1 MARLRVVGE
10 LDTTCPGCFA
20 RYPRLE
26 GPVHAYV
33 TASPECWGLFSE
45 MARQVPERLF
55 TDAYMTQH
63 PDGDDPRQ
71 VQSVAVHLI
80 ALEAV
85 LNRGQPRTKV
95 EEILRTGIRVGH
107 EMTGFPVLSRP
118 IDWPWTIVDVARE
131 RTSGFEYVS
140 GVLESWHLTEGVRL
154 GEWTDTTL
162 QTLYG

>member
-1 MARLRVVGE
+1 MHLDDTRVPADE
-10 LDTTCPGCFA
+10 DTICPGCLA
-20 RYPRLE
+20 EYPKRP

-33 TASPECWGLFSE
+33 TASPECWGLFAE
-45 MARQVPERLF
+45 MLPQVQERLF

-95 EEILRTGIRVGH
+95 EEILRAGGSS
-107 EMTGFPVLSRP
+107 GSRHGRIP
-118 IDWPWTIVDVARE
+118 HPRPTR
-131 RTSGFEYVS
+131 
-140 GVLESWHLTEGVRL
+140 HLAM
-154 GEWTDTTL
+154 DHS
-162 QTLYG
+162 